1 MREVGFMAH
10 IKEKLMEMR
19 KQFISRTKE
28 RVHEQLSGPDAHV
41 VRAVSSA
48 KNLESQFNLVYEQAI
63 EWYALHFP
71 EMRFQ
76 VRDPVHQM
84 QLVSQIGDRSHYSQE
99 NVARIILNEDSIRK
113 VLEAAQNSKGGS
125 IDAHAL
131 KAMQSFALQALA
143 LKQEQMALQGFV
155 EQQMRELSPNFSE
168 LATAMIA
175 GQLLSKAGSLKR
187 LAEMP
192 GSTIQVLGAEEAL
205 FSHLKTRSRPPKH
218 GFIFNHP
225 LVKTLPK
232 HVRGRMARTL
242 AGKMAICIRADFF
255 GKSRVVDELKKK
267 MEAYSKHLAKLP
279 FKPKPRV
286 NPNANFSRPPQ
297 VQRREYASNS
307 SPSPSASP
315 SSAPRDFSSS
325 PKPGYRSFR
334 R

>member
-1 MREVGFMAH
+1 MPSHV
-10 IKEKLMEMR
+10 KEKLMEMR
-19 KQFISRTKE
+19 KKFIFQTKE
-28 RVHEQLSGPDAHV
+28 RVQEQLSGPDAHV

-48 KNLESQFNLVYEQAI
+48 KNLEAQFNLVYEQAI

-76 VRDPVHQM
+76 VRDPLHQV
-84 QLVSQIGDRSHYSQE
+84 QLIAQIGERKNYSQE
-99 NVARIILNEDSIRK
+99 NVARIILNEDAIRK
-113 VLEAAQNSKGGS
+113 VLDAAQNSKGGT

-131 KAMQSFALQALA
+131 KALQSFAQQAIA
-143 LKQEQMALQGFV
+143 LKQEQLALQGFV
-155 EQQMRELSPNFSE
+155 EQQMRELAPNFSE

-175 GQLLSKAGSLKR
+175 GQLLSKAGSMKR

-205 FSHLKTRSRPPKH
+205 FSHLKTHSRPPKH
-218 GFIFNHP
+218 GYLFNHP

-242 AGKMAICIRADFF
+242 AGKIAICIRSDVF

-267 MEAYSKHLAKLP
+267 MEAYSKRLAVMP
-279 FKPKPRV
+279 FKPKPRS
-286 NPNANFSRPPQ
+286 NPNANFSAPPP
-297 VQRREYASNS
+297 VQRRDGIPPSTPARGNNT
-307 SPSPSASP
+307 SPQ
-315 SSAPRDFSSS
+315 
-325 PKPGYRSFR
+325 GYRSFR

>member
-1 MREVGFMAH
+1 MPPH
-10 IKEKLMEMR
+10 IKEKLQEMR

-28 RVHEQLSGPDAHV
+28 RVQEQLSGPDAHV

-48 KNLESQFNLVYEQAI
+48 KNLEAQFNLVYEQAI

-76 VRDPVHQM
+76 VREPLHQM
-84 QLVSQIGDRSHYSQE
+84 QLIAQIGERKNYSQE
-99 NVARIILNEDSIRK
+99 NVARVLLNEDSIRK

-131 KAMQSFALQALA
+131 KAVQSFAHQALS
-143 LKQEQMALQGFV
+143 LKQEQLTLQSFV
-155 EQQMRELSPNFSE
+155 EQQMRELAPNFSE
-168 LATAMIA
+168 LSTPMIA

-218 GFIFNHP
+218 GYIFNHP

-242 AGKMAICIRADFF
+242 AGKMAICIRTDFF
-255 GKSRVVDELKKK
+255 GKSRIVDELKSK
-267 MEAYSKHLAKLP
+267 MEAYSKHLSKLP
-279 FKPKPRV
+279 FKPKPRP
-286 NPNANFSRPPQ
+286 NQNANFSRPPATPRRDFAPSPP
-297 VQRREYASNS
+297 RRE
-307 SPSPSASP
+307 P
-315 SSAPRDFSSS
+315 SSQ
-325 PKPGYRSFR
+325 GYRSFR